1 MTPMDFLRRKRVC
14 RRRTALVLA
23 ILALLAGAAAAGPQ
37 TPGNPLTAAMRKD
50 AARIQDQLDRIAAEY
65 DAGRKLPPRTVT
77 FTEKELNAWIAAL
90 IEANREDVLR
100 ELVLKLFAD
109 NRVEGKAFV
118 DLSRASLPL
127 GLKPKM
133 TLFFAARVLVR
144 EGAARIEFDKL
155 FLEGQII
162 PIAVLDLMIALAS
175 GLGKTD
181 AVSIKDWVALPDG
194 LKDLRS
200 RPGLV
205 EITY

>member
-1 MTPMDFLRRKRVC
+1 MRDFRHLAV
-14 RRRTALVLA
+14 LVLF
-23 ILALLAGAAAAGPQ
+23 LASAGAAAAGRQ
-37 TPGNPLTAAMRKD
+37 TSGNPLTAAMRKD
-50 AARIQDQLDRIAAEY
+50 AARIQDQLDRIAAAH
-65 DAGRKLPPRTVT
+65 DVGRKHPPRTVT

-100 ELVLKLFAD
+100 ELVLRLFAD
-109 NRVEGKAFV
+109 NRVEGKAFI

-133 TLFFAARVLVR
+133 TLFFAARVIAR

-155 FLEGQII
+155 FLEGQVI
-162 PIAVLDLMIALAS
+162 PIAVLDLMIAVAS
-175 GLGKTD
+175 GLGKSD
-181 AVSIKDWVALPDG
+181 AASIKDWVALPDG
-194 LKDLRS
+194 IKALRS

>member
-1 MTPMDFLRRKRVC
+1 VT
-14 RRRTALVLA
+14 
-23 ILALLAGAAAAGPQ
+23 GAAAAGPQ

-50 AARIQDQLDRIAAEY
+50 AARIQDQLDRIAAEHA
-65 DAGRKLPPRTVT
+65 AGLKHPPRTVT

-100 ELVLKLFAD
+100 ELALKLFAD
-109 NRVEGKAFV
+109 NRVEGKAFI

-133 TLFFAARVLVR
+133 TLFFAARVIVR
-144 EGAARIEFDKL
+144 EGAARIEFERL
-155 FLEGQII
+155 FLEGQVI
-162 PIAVLDLMIALAS
+162 PIAVLEVMIAVAS
-175 GLGKTD
+175 GLGKSD
-181 AVSIKDWVALPDG
+181 AALIKDWVALPDG